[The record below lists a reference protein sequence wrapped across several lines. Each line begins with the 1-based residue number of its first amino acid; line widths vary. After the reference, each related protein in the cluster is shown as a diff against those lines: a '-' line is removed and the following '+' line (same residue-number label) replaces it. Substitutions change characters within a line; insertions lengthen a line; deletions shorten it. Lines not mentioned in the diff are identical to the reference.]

1 MMLDSNF
8 QFQLPKLEN
17 IIEANPPTAN
27 RETLVL
33 DIIRQISQPKAKA
46 APIYSYILIVD
57 RDRHLVGI
65 ITERDIVKLTAAQ
78 ADLATLRAAEVM
90 SKNVITLHKSALS
103 DLDLVLRTLRQHKI
117 RHLPILGDRDRLEGI
132 VSFSQICEAIH
143 PSNLLKFR
151 RVSEVMNSQVLSATP
166 ETSLL
171 KLSQLM
177 LVNQKSYVVIA
188 QTAADSSL
196 IPVGIVTERDLVR
209 LQLERQDMVQTPAQT
224 VMSHPL
230 ECLAPEDPLIAV
242 QQKMNQLQVR
252 RLVITDSAGKLA
264 GIVTQLNMIKAIDP
278 KEVYKVVNT
287 LQRQLHIKTQ
297 EIRQTNQELQQAIR
311 QQQSMSEQLTKEKEL
326 AKITLQSIGEGI
338 ITINTQG
345 EIEEFNPVAEQL
357 TGWQASE
364 VKGKLLSSVVRVY
377 DEQTKQEIPTLLA
390 RVAQSNLN
398 YQEKTVLLAQDGT
411 EYAIQ
416 DSVAPICDRQGKTLG
431 VVWIFRDV
439 TKSRR
444 LTAQLSWQA
453 SHDTLTGLYNRR
465 KFNKKLRSAIVSSQ
479 RDAEQHALCYCDLD
493 RFKTVNDTCGHGAG
507 DEVLKQVTKLL
518 SQRVRSADTLAR
530 LGGDEFGLLLYQCS
544 LEEAEMVAQTLRQTI
559 ADFTFTWQRQTFSL
573 GISIGIV
580 PIDASSSNLKQ
591 LIARADAACY
601 RAKAQKRNQLA

>member
-311 QQQSMSEQLTKEKEL
+311 QQQLMSEQLTKEKEL